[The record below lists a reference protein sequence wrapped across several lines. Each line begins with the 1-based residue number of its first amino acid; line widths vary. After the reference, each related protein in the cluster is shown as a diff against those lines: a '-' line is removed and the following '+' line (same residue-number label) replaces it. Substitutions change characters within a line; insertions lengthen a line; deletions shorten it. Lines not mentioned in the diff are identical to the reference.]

1 MPDLIT
7 DERLGYI
14 VGKLWS
20 DYIRGLILLEEFNRE
35 VFEEMLKA
43 RGDR

>member
-1 MPDLIT
+1 MLDLIT

-14 VGKLWS
+14 VSKLWS
-20 DYIRGLILLEEFNRE
+20 DYVRGLISIEEFNRE
-35 VFEEMLKA
+35 VFVEMLKA